1 MIYMQSIIEVRPEH
15 GAAFNELMK
24 ELVAFQEQD
33 QGWKLLTAYVQFTG
47 VLSTYVDIWEM
58 EDAAHYQ
65 RGLFGLRSHPDFD
78 RIRAALATCVIRE
91 TITLGAPAAY
101 VPAR

>member
-15 GAAFNELMK
+15 GPAFNTLMK
-24 ELVAFQEQD
+24 EIVAYQEQQ
-33 QGWKLLTAYVQFTG
+33 QGWKLTAAFVQFTG

-65 RGLFGLRSHPDFD
+65 RGLFGIRAHPEFE
-78 RIRAALATCVIRE
+78 RIRATLATCVIRE
-91 TITLGAPAAY
+91 TITLGAPAAFM
-101 VPAR
+101 PAR